1 MQLLPFTL
9 VSSTLIPCLFVG
21 IQYPSL
27 SQTTLWR
34 HVSII
39 NSKNSNAKT
48 LEEIYVK
55 KKTKF
60 SRHFYFGE
68 NICRSLK
75 TVTCHLPTWLTDP
88 V

>member
-39 NSKNSNAKT
+39 INKDSKCKT

-55 KKTKF
+55 KKTKSF
-60 SRHFYFGE
+60 TRKKF
-68 NICRSLK
+68 ILIIKCMR
-75 TVTCHLPTWLTDP
+75 
-88 V
+88 

>member
-21 IQYPSL
+21 IQYLSL

-39 NSKNSNAKT
+39 NSKDSKCKT
-48 LEEIYVK
+48 LENIEKENQIIHKKEIHSHHKVYEM
-55 KKTKF
+55 TA
-60 SRHFYFGE
+60 
-68 NICRSLK
+68 
-75 TVTCHLPTWLTDP
+75 
-88 V
+88 

>member
-9 VSSTLIPCLFVG
+9 VLSTLIPCLFVG

-39 NSKNSNAKT
+39 NSKDSKCKI
-48 LEEIYVK
+48 LDELYVK
-55 KKTKF
+55 KNKTNH
-60 SRHFYFGE
+60 SQER
-68 NICRSLK
+68 NSLSS
-75 TVTCHLPTWLTDP
+75 
-88 V
+88 